1 MNPSSNLRR
10 RVRKLSDAAY
20 ARTVDSLR
28 LQYERKWYNT
38 FVAILQRTGAEVA
51 DRYEQTGNEGAALR
65 AVFPVMLP
73 LLQEAYQDMFR
84 EVGIAFGVL
93 ALSTFLGS
101 GIKGMLFKADDV
113 PDDTPS
119 EWDIWDPWASPIMR
133 AWMIDH
139 IATRI
144 TGISETTRAAIRE
157 LIIEALKEG
166 TDSVIV
172 ARQIKKDWAF
182 SYERA
187 TRIVQTEITAAQN
200 AAAHYSLEM
209 FADTSTI
216 TKNWLATNDKRTRD
230 THMTAHMTQRDIEYS
245 KPFIV
250 GGAELMYPGDT
261 SLGAPAREIVRCRC
275 TVTYRRG
282 TSIDNP

>member
-1 MNPSSNLRR
+1 MSSSLRQ

-28 LQYERKWYNT
+28 LQYERRWYIT
-38 FVAILQRTGAEVA
+38 FSTILKRTSFEVS
-51 DRYEQTGNEGAALR
+51 EQYRITGNEGAATR
-65 AVFPVMLP
+65 AVYPVMLP

-84 EVGIAFGVL
+84 DVGVVFGVL
-93 ALSTFLGS
+93 ALSTFIGT
-101 GIKGMLFKADDV
+101 GQKGMMFKAADD
-113 PDDTPS
+113 PPAEDPS
-119 EWDIWDPWASPIMR
+119 DWDIWDPWASPGMR

-144 TGISETTRAAIRE
+144 VGISETTREAIRN
-157 LIIEALKEG
+157 LIIDALKEG
-166 TDSVIV
+166 TDSVRV
-172 ARQIKKDWAF
+172 AKQIQKDWAF

-200 AAAHYSLEM
+200 AASHYALEM
-209 FADTSTI
+209 FAETSTI

-230 THMTAHMTQRDIEYS
+230 SHMTAHYTQRDIEYS
-245 KPFIV
+245 KPFLV

>member
-1 MNPSSNLRR
+1 MSASLRQ

-28 LQYERKWYNT
+28 LQYERRWYLT
-38 FVAILQRTGAEVA
+38 FSSILKLTSFEVSE
-51 DRYEQTGNEGAALR
+51 RYRVTGNEGAAIR
-65 AVFPVMLP
+65 AVYPVMLP

-84 EVGIAFGVL
+84 DVGIAFGVL
-93 ALSTFLGS
+93 ALSTFIGS
-101 GIKGMLFKADDV
+101 GQKSMMFKAADD
-113 PDDTPS
+113 PPTDNPS
-119 EWDIWDPWASPIMR
+119 EWDIWDPWASPMMR

-144 TGISETTRAAIRE
+144 TGISETTRVAIRN

-166 TDSVIV
+166 TDSVRV
-172 ARQIKKDWAF
+172 AKQIQKDWAF

-200 AAAHYSLEM
+200 AASFYALDM
-209 FADTSTI
+209 FADTGTI

-230 THMTAHMTQRDIEYS
+230 SHMTAHYTQRDIEYN

-282 TSIDNP
+282 TSVDNP